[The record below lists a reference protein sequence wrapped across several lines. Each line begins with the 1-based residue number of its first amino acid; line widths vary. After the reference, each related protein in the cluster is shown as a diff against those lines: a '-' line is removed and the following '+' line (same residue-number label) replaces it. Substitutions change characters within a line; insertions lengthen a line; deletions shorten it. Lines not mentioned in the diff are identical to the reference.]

1 MDKLV
6 STHTISFTD
15 ALTATFRAVIGSG
28 EVSQEAKSRLQE
40 ECRTSAERV
49 NAAMDPFAD
58 LGVLAFANAFD
69 RAITMLGIL
78 GTQKIAN
85 GVTASGKTSY
95 VKIPCAVRPKEDKIR
110 FLIDAGCEWASVPNP
125 TAYVLALTL
134 RSEGVTSFGLDPED
148 NAAMDAFVQKSLKVA
163 CSLVSL
169 STGPKQALYQVFGAA
184 LATPKVLD
192 SVVKSIDA
200 NSAVV
205 TPEQEIANA

>member
-1 MDKLV
+1 MDQLV
-6 STHTISFTD
+6 STNSVTVAQ
-15 ALTATFRAVIGSG
+15 ALAATLKAVISSG
-28 EVSQEAKSRLQE
+28 EVSQAAQERLKE
-40 ECRTSAERV
+40 ECRESSERATS
-49 NAAMDPFAD
+49 AMDPFAD
-58 LGVLAFANAFD
+58 MGVLSFANAFD

-95 VKIPCAVRPKEDKIR
+95 VKIPCAVRPKEDKIK
-110 FLIDAGCEWASVPNP
+110 FLVDAGCTWAAVPNP

-134 RSEGVTSFGLDPED
+134 RSEGVTSFGLDPDDAQALE
-148 NAAMDAFVQKSLKVA
+148 AFVQKSLKVA

-184 LATPKVLD
+184 LAQPKVLP
-192 SVVKSIDA
+192 SVVASIE
-200 NSAVV
+200 SSVT